1 MQGFKFFRV
10 FSRLLYETHIN
21 ERTTMLIAALTLPI
35 VVIIAIL
42 WFVQVIAEKADD
54 GKIVLATQVSI

>member
-1 MQGFKFFRV
+1 
-10 FSRLLYETHIN
+10 
-21 ERTTMLIAALTLPI
+21 MLIAALTLPI